1 MSIDIV
7 NKDIKKCRQEIEDF
21 QDKINQLYEERMK
34 KYFKLREIMED
45 PTNHSESLICNALLP
60 NKKKEYQ
67 RALDD
72 YKNFHETFKTDVE
85 KYIKKIDDKFETMA
99 DLKKNLF
106 DIEKLSEAKEI
117 QAFEFN
123 RRRNLE
129 KIIGYIKDK
138 NLNVAAIK
146 RVEEIIQEKTN
157 E

>member
-1 MSIDIV
+1 
-7 NKDIKKCRQEIEDF
+7 
-21 QDKINQLYEERMK
+21 
-34 KYFKLREIMED
+34 MED